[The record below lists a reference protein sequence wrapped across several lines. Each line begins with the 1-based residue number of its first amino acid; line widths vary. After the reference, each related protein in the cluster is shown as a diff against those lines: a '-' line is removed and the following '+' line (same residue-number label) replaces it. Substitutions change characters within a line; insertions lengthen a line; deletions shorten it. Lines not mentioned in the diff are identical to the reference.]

1 MPETKI
7 TLHSDYFDVAILT
20 PSQVAGQ
27 ATTLQLVMAHAICLI
42 SFPRDHSLL
51 TPLKSFHRKN
61 DTARK
66 KISSRGSE
74 DNINCSKIYRNSD
87 GILMRFR

>member
-1 MPETKI
+1 MDTYIVMPETKI
-7 TLHSDYFDVAILT
+7 TLHSNNFDVAILT

-27 ATTLQLVMAHAICLI
+27 GTTLQLVMAHAICLI

-61 DTARK
+61 DTAGK
-66 KISSRGSE
+66 KTFPKEVVKTI
-74 DNINCSKIYRNSD
+74 
-87 GILMRFR
+87 